1 MMTDTSRRFAV
12 LTRSVETLTKAIDAV
27 IVTNRIMRDR
37 LVKVEDELAVYRW
50 RVQKLEEGAK

>member
-1 MMTDTSRRFAV
+1 MMTDTDYRIAV

-37 LVKVEDELAVYRW
+37 LVKVEDELVDYRW
-50 RVQKLEEGAK
+50 RVQKLEGGAK